1 MRVPIGP
8 PNWTKSRTFIRLIDM
23 IVQSTRKPEVLV
35 GGRFGFIH
43 IKLSMV
49 YDYVSS

>member
-1 MRVPIGP
+1 MPPLIGH
-8 PNWTKSRTFIRLIDM
+8 NFHTFIRRT
-23 IVQSTRKPEVLV
+23 QSTRKPEVLV
-35 GGRFGFIH
+35 GGRFGSIH